1 MMRARHALVL
11 GYAFGALGVSA
22 SASAQEAEAAD
33 RWLGPDKPV
42 HVLAAG
48 WTSGAGYAAGIE
60 LGWDPAARRR
70 GAVAAGLAVSLAKE
84 ARDRWTGRGPFSFKD
99 LAADAVG
106 IAAFVALSAAL
117 DD

>member
-1 MMRARHALVL
+1 MRARHTLAL
-11 GYAFGALGVSA
+11 GYAFGALGVST
-22 SASAQEAEAAD
+22 ASAQDAGQAAD

-60 LGWDPAARRR
+60 LGWDPADRRR
-70 GAVAAGLAVSLAKE
+70 AAIAAALAVSLAKE
-84 ARDRWTGRGPFSFKD
+84 AHDRWTGRGPFSFKD
-99 LAADAVG
+99 LAADAAG
-106 IAAFVALSAAL
+106 IVAFVALSAAL